1 MQPNQIIQP
10 NTTPQQPEV
19 PQEIH
24 TSPVPQQPSNTPL
37 QPKDTKKKVFFIFG
51 AIVLVVLI
59 VIGAYFALGSSDS
72 TSKKQATNTTSSNTP
87 ATNFRYMDYESAYD
101 GFRQR
106 GINEF
111 RTDKKQSTVA
121 ALKELTEGF
130 VFTTQEKGTDTAKQL
145 TALGAAYLYSEKKV
159 DKEVSRY
166 KLYMLFQDDLV
177 TAPAGIIDEN
187 AKMPDSAQAK
197 KIYEKYQDKNLSE
210 QLSKTIDSIKLEDMA
225 KQILKITDDQ
235 VAEYQI
241 YAMNFDSKT
250 EQEKKFMDDMK
261 FSGWMPSIWTQ
272 SYTDARFVGFTKKY
286 AQEFIN
292 STDETSQ
299 AYFLHE
305 FSHTQSPLNKGG
317 LGVLPEE
324 RKAEEI
330 SGNKG
335 TYFDVKQ
342 FFIYL
347 NVFTGYDA
355 LASLASNPTNAESV
369 YVDLYKNVGVE
380 IGDSVIASFPVVYIE
395 GANTPVKTVSKRHNL
410 NSTLQLAIA
419 SGKAKDQGGQKKRL
433 QERADKL
440 ITVLGT
446 KEKALNDVNTNL
458 SVTYQMP
465 AAAEQIA
472 PYLK

>member
-10 NTTPQQPEV
+10 DTTAQQPKV
-19 PQEIH
+19 PQEFH
-24 TSPVPQQPSNTPL
+24 TSPDTLHPPNTPL
-37 QPKDTKKKVFFIFG
+37 QQKNTKKKVFIIFG
-51 AIVLVVLI
+51 AILLVVI
-59 VIGAYFALGSSDS
+59 IMIGAYVAFGSNDNA
-72 TSKKQATNTTSSNTP
+72 TKKQAPATNSTNTP
-87 ATNFRYMDYESAYD
+87 ASNFRYMDYESAYD

-111 RTDKKQSTVA
+111 RTDKKQTTVA

-145 TALGAAYLYSEKKV
+145 FALGASYLYSEKKV

-177 TAPAGIIDEN
+177 KAPAGIIDEN

-197 KIYEKYQDKNLSE
+197 KIYEKYQDKNLSS
-210 QLSKTIDSIKLEDMA
+210 QLSKAIASRKLEDKA
-225 KQILKITDDQ
+225 KQILKITDEQ
-235 VAEYQI
+235 LVEYQL

-250 EQEKKFMDDMK
+250 DQEKKFMDEMK
-261 FSGWMPSIWTQ
+261 YSGWMPSIWTQ

-292 STDETSQ
+292 SADETSQ

-335 TYFDVKQ
+335 TYYDVKQ
-342 FFIYL
+342 FYIYL

-355 LASLASNPTNAESV
+355 LASLANNPTNAETV

-380 IGDSVIASFPVVYIE
+380 IGDSMIASFPVVYIE

-419 SGKAKDQGGQKKRL
+419 SGKLTDQSGQKKRL
-433 QERADKL
+433 RERADKL
-440 ITVLGT
+440 ISVLGT

-458 SVTYQMP
+458 SITYQMP
-465 AAAEQIA
+465 AAAEQIKD
-472 PYLK
+472 YLK

>member
-197 KIYEKYQDKNLSE
+197 KIYENNKEKNLRE
-210 QLSKTIDSIKLEDMA
+210 
-225 KQILKITDDQ
+225 
-235 VAEYQI
+235 
-241 YAMNFDSKT
+241 
-250 EQEKKFMDDMK
+250 
-261 FSGWMPSIWTQ
+261 
-272 SYTDARFVGFTKKY
+272 
-286 AQEFIN
+286 
-292 STDETSQ
+292 
-299 AYFLHE
+299 H
-305 FSHTQSPLNKGG
+305 
-317 LGVLPEE
+317 
-324 RKAEEI
+324 
-330 SGNKG
+330 
-335 TYFDVKQ
+335 
-342 FFIYL
+342 
-347 NVFTGYDA
+347 
-355 LASLASNPTNAESV
+355 
-369 YVDLYKNVGVE
+369 
-380 IGDSVIASFPVVYIE
+380 
-395 GANTPVKTVSKRHNL
+395 
-410 NSTLQLAIA
+410 
-419 SGKAKDQGGQKKRL
+419 
-433 QERADKL
+433 
-440 ITVLGT
+440 
-446 KEKALNDVNTNL
+446 
-458 SVTYQMP
+458 
-465 AAAEQIA
+465 
-472 PYLK
+472 